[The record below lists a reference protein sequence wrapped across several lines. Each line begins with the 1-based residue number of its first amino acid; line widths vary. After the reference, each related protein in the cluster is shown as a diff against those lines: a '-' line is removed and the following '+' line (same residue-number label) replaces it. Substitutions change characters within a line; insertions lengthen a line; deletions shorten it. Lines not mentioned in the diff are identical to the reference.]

1 MMIKHDSWIKK
12 KAVEEGMIEPFA
24 DRQVSDGRVS
34 YGLSSYG
41 YDIRVADEFKVFA
54 APKNSRSLRD
64 FSSED
69 KIIINPKN
77 FDARLFSDFKG
88 DACIIPAGSFILA
101 RSFEYFRIPDKVLAI
116 CVGKSTYCRCGV
128 IVNVSPLEPTWEGY
142 LTMEISNTSPFP
154 VMIYSNEGI
163 AQLIFFEGSQAPDI
177 TYKDRKGKYQK
188 QLGIVLP
195 KVNPVR
201 ATGVSEDRKVSNGAK

>member
-1 MMIKHDSWIKK
+1 MIKPDSWIRE
-12 KAVEEGMIEPFA
+12 KAIKERMIEPFV
-24 DRQVSDGRVS
+24 DHQIGEGRIS

-41 YDIRVADEFKVFA
+41 YDIRVADEFKIFSAKDKRIVT
-54 APKNSRSLRD
+54 PKD
-64 FSSED
+64 
-69 KIIINPKN
+69 
-77 FDARLFSDFKG
+77 FDAALFSDFKG
-88 DACIIPAGSFILA
+88 DSCVIPGGSFVLA
-101 RSFEYFRIPDKVLAI
+101 RSLEYFRIPNKVLAI

-163 AQLIFFEGSQAPDI
+163 AQLIFFESAQAPEV

-188 QLGIVLP
+188 QEGIVLP
-195 KVNPVR
+195 KVSPVR
-201 ATGVSEDRKVSNGAK
+201 DIKGAENRKISNRVN